1 MFDGDINFTTNNN
14 ILINGIYDLPTIF
27 CDGKSTS
34 KISNPTREHFIK
46 AIHDGF
52 GNKVGSVTNFGSSC
66 YDKISLF
73 KEESKEYKELD
84 YRIMCIQYLQQ
95 ECIDSAKNGIPPK
108 PIPSHWNNYESVK
121 LNVNEDTGEI
131 LDSEE
136 EQIKKE
142 FNQTILT
149 EKKPY
154 YFRYIY
160 KDSNKKYLDYIS
172 SMEINSLRNFRKSI
186 SELKATASNRE
197 EEDFIRYY
205 DKHMPLSDNP
215 CIVNKI
221 AHKVENVFDGD
232 LISGKC
238 DNFDYS
244 IYMNCRPSEVI
255 INANTRKKIIDIYN
269 SYNKINKSK
278 NSSISD
284 EINREESNNSK
295 NEKYEILKQEIKL
308 LVTNELEL
316 CDILVELAYK
326 KNVISK
332 SFVWSMVGDIILN
345 NLLKRNNNIITYP
358 TRDLNGD
365 IVYGGVRFSLKNKKV
380 GVVI

>member
-1 MFDGDINFTTNNN
+1 
-14 ILINGIYDLPTIF
+14 
-27 CDGKSTS
+27 
-34 KISNPTREHFIK
+34 
-46 AIHDGF
+46 
-52 GNKVGSVTNFGSSC
+52 
-66 YDKISLF
+66 
-73 KEESKEYKELD
+73 
-84 YRIMCIQYLQQ
+84 
-95 ECIDSAKNGIPPK
+95 
-108 PIPSHWNNYESVK
+108 
-121 LNVNEDTGEI
+121 
-131 LDSEE
+131 
-136 EQIKKE
+136 
-142 FNQTILT
+142 
-149 EKKPY
+149 
-154 YFRYIY
+154 
-160 KDSNKKYLDYIS
+160 
-172 SMEINSLRNFRKSI
+172 MEINSLRNFRKSI